1 MSQEKLKK
9 PPVITID
16 GTSGCGKGTLAH
28 LLADKLQWHY
38 LDSGALYRIAAW
50 ATLQANKQP
59 ENSAEYGD
67 FIRQLSIKF
76 KFCDNEAG
84 FLAYCNGEDLSSVI
98 RTEQVSQ
105 MASKVSALPVVREAL
120 IQQQYDFRQM
130 PGLVTDGRDMG
141 TVVFPDAD
149 VKLYLTASLKER
161 ANRRYQQLKNKDQ
174 NVRLDAIESELA
186 KRDARDINRKDSPL
200 KPADDALVI
209 DTSDLSI
216 EQVYDQV
223 MQHISATVPSSIL

>member
-1 MSQEKLKK
+1 MSNQKK

-28 LLADKLQWHY
+28 LLANKLQWHY

-50 ATLQANKQP
+50 ATLQADRVP
-59 ENSAEYGD
+59 EDSAEYGD
-67 FIRQLSIKF
+67 FIQQLPIKF

-84 FLAYCNGEDLSSVI
+84 FLAYCDNTDVSQAI
-98 RTEQVSQ
+98 RSEQVSE
-105 MASKVSALPVVREAL
+105 MASKVSALPVVRKAL

-149 VKLYLTASLKER
+149 VKLYLTANLKER
-161 ANRRYQQLKNKDQ
+161 ANRRYQQLTAKGEDVQ
-174 NVRLDAIESELA
+174 LGEIQSELE
-186 KRDARDINRKDSPL
+186 KRDARDMSRTNSPL
-200 KPADDALVI
+200 KPAGGALII
-209 DTSDLSI
+209 DTSDMTI
-216 EQVYDQV
+216 DQV
-223 MQHISATVPSSIL
+223 FDLAMQQAKPFCSIQP

>member
-1 MSQEKLKK
+1 MSDQNN

-28 LLADKLQWHY
+28 LLASALDWNY

-50 ATLQANKQP
+50 ATLQENKQP
-59 ENSAEYGD
+59 EDSADYGD
-67 FIRQLSIKF
+67 FIRHISIEF
-76 KFCDNEAG
+76 KPCDNDTG
-84 FLAYCNGEDLSSVI
+84 FLAFCNGVNVSDAI
-98 RTEQVSQ
+98 RAEEVSQ
-105 MASKVSALPVVREAL
+105 MASKVSSLPVVRQAL

-149 VKLYLTASLKER
+149 VKLYLTANLDER
-161 ANRRYQQLKNKDQ
+161 ANRRYLQLKKKDE
-174 NVRLDAIESELA
+174 NVHLDTIKTELE
-186 KRDARDINRKDSPL
+186 KRDARDMGRENSPL

-209 DTSDLSI
+209 DTSEMAI
-216 EQVYDQV
+216 DQV
-223 MQHISATVPSSIL
+223 FEVAIQQIRKLIVTN

>member
-1 MSQEKLKK
+1 MSKQNK

-59 ENSAEYGD
+59 ENSAEYGN
-67 FIRQLSIKF
+67 FIRQLAITF

-84 FLAYCNGEDLSSVI
+84 FLAYCDNTDISRVI

-141 TVVFPDAD
+141 TVVFPDAV
-149 VKLYLTASLKER
+149 VKLYLTANLKER
-161 ANRRYQQLKNKDQ
+161 ANRRYSQLKSKGEDVQ
-174 NVRLDAIESELA
+174 LSEIQSELE
-186 KRDARDINRKDSPL
+186 KRDARDMSRTNSPL
-200 KPADDALVI
+200 KPAEDALVI
-209 DTSDLSI
+209 DTSNLTI
-216 EQVYDQV
+216 EQVFDLAIQRT
-223 MQHISATVPSSIL
+223 QSCEHIDH